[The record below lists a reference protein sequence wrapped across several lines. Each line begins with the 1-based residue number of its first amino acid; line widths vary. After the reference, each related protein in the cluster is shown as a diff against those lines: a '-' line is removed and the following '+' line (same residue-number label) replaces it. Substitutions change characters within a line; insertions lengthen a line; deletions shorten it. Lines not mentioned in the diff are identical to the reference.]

1 MSELKPSIHPRVHP
15 SFFTTLRDQSSKPLE
30 SLEEL
35 RRLIVSDFRVAIVTE
50 TYRKRLGVSLAL
62 AKEYKPEMPAFSV
75 SVQMDGNGKTLEH
88 VVGETLL
95 LMLDYDHLEEASA
108 LERAFSA
115 ACKVPLTLVCYRT
128 ISGKGLRVLVRYAR
142 PAGCQ
147 FSIEALHQEMVA
159 KARTLYDALLGI
171 ESDSACCD
179 LVRLCGLAHDPQA
192 YFHWEAQALQF
203 TEAEAN
209 ALFKRLQK
217 KRGRPK
223 GRLSASTKKAKAAEA
238 AAMKRSSSSSVP
250 TMEEAAP
257 HVCTLLDQWGFSF
270 ESGRHNEYV
279 CRFAQLCVNYG
290 IPESDVQ
297 NYAGANFASDYPDAA
312 AVIRSCYK
320 HTERFR
326 SWHFYRPGET
336 MASLKASVRV
346 VKQWIS
352 MRYELHYNCVTGRH
366 EVRSLDVREGKYPQ
380 WKNLDDVIENSL
392 WAELDEAGLHLPV
405 QKLHSIINSDF
416 SEAWN
421 PLEEYLRALPP
432 WDGEHDYIAELADRV
447 SVEELPDYHHDQQAF
462 RDYFRKWLVAM
473 VVGWVTPKVVNQTI
487 CILVGRGG
495 IYKTTFFN
503 YLLPPELRMYYMNDS
518 TANYVDK
525 DFMEAFSSK
534 ALICL
539 DEFDATFG
547 KSLNAFKSNMTKLEF
562 SIRRPYDRY
571 RSDLPHRATLAGTSN
586 VQHIISDVENRRYSP
601 WIVKSIESPLDH
613 PLDYRGI
620 YSQAVA
626 LGQLVRERQQRR
638 EAGWVYWPTHTD
650 IEEMRQHNRLFMTE
664 NYAEEQI
671 KRLYRVPEE
680 NSNKLLI
687 KFRYNA
693 EILERIAANPAIR
706 QNLSSQGVGSV
717 MARLGFPKAHRKHGN
732 GWWVIEKEGLE
743 LNNDSSFVIGE
754 DEL

>member
-1 MSELKPSIHPRVHP
+1 MKTKIHPRVHP
-15 SFFTTLRDQSSKPLE
+15 SFFSTMQNLTSRPLA
-30 SLEEL
+30 SMDEL
-35 RRLIVSDFRVAIVTE
+35 QRLIVFDSHVEAVTE
-50 TYRKRLGVSLAL
+50 TYRKRLRVSKEL
-62 AKEYKPEMPAFSV
+62 AKQYKPQCPAISV
-75 SVQMDGNGKTLEH
+75 SVQLDGRGRRLGH

-95 LMLDYDHLEEASA
+95 LMLDYDHLPSEEMDS
-108 LERAFSA
+108 LFS
-115 ACKVPLTLVCYRT
+115 KVCSVPFTMVCYRT
-128 ISGKGLRVLVRYAR
+128 LSGLGLRVLVGYVR
-142 PAGCQ
+142 PEDCSL
-147 FSIEALHQEMVA
+147 SIEGLHREMVS
-159 KARTLYDALLGI
+159 KARLIYDTLLGK
-171 ESDSACCD
+171 ESDGACTD

-192 YFHWEAQALQF
+192 YFHWEAQELSITPVELAAVL
-203 TEAEAN
+203 
-209 ALFKRLQK
+209 KRK
-217 KRGRPK
+217 PAKPGRPPKK
-223 GRLSASTKKAKAAEA
+223 GKKTMRGTAS
-238 AAMKRSSSSSVP
+238 RSSSSSVP

-626 LGQLVRERQQRR
+626 LGKLVRERQQRR